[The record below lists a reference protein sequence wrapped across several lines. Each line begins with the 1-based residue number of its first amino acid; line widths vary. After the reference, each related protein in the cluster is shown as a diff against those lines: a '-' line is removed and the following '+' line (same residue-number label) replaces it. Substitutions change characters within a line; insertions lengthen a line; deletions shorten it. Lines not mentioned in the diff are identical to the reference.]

1 MMSPPSQGRGKSI
14 VEHEYLVR
22 CEVDGGKQRNKDNN
36 ELINVSESLTAESG
50 KTKDEGKGTFIGSK

>member
-1 MMSPPSQGRGKSI
+1 
-14 VEHEYLVR
+14 
-22 CEVDGGKQRNKDNN
+22 VDGGKQRNKDNN